1 MDLKSAVD
9 LKTFQSEVRQRVRNA
24 EAWAVQGKIIED
36 WLAQSGETGIWDALG
51 SYSGPS
57 LDNAGGFGTPLGS
70 IDLTLN
76 LLGNLKACTDYLGAG
91 LVIARANGGVLDP
104 DKAVDLIQWMPWCK
118 ANNRRSLRKNIVHR
132 LKGSGLFEEMEG
144 GDFVLMTSA
153 SRYHP
158 VDEGLEPLSAGDD
171 VEVGDDLTE
180 MEVVAVNGAGS
191 LPSTEG

>member
-1 MDLKSAVD
+1 MDLKSAVC

-24 EAWAVQGKIIED
+24 EAWAVHGKIIEE
-36 WLAQSGETGIWDALG
+36 WLAQSGETGIWDASG
-51 SYSGPS
+51 SYSGSS
-57 LDNAGGFGTPLGS
+57 LDNAGGTPLGS

-76 LLGNLKACTDYLGAG
+76 LLGELKACTDYLGAG

-118 ANNRRSLRKNIVHR
+118 TNNRRSLRKNIVHR

-144 GDFVLMTSA
+144 GDLVLMTSA
-153 SRYHP
+153 SRYYP

-180 MEVVAVNGAGS
+180 MEVVSVNGVGS
-191 LPSTEG
+191 LRPTEG